1 MFSWV
6 QSSIPLSKQ
15 LEYYKE
21 CQTKLVEAA
30 GQSSASSIISDAIYL
45 ISAGTSDFVQNYYIN
60 PLLNKLYTT
69 DQFSDTLLRCY
80 SNFIQA
86 CLSQPW
92 NLALKAWILFLF
104 LQFFSF
110 HFSFYKMCL
119 FCFSYLKHFG

>member
-69 DQFSDTLLRCY
+69 DQFSDILLRCY
-80 SNFIQA
+80 SSFIQA
-86 CLSQPW
+86 RLSEPW
-92 NLALKAWILFLF
+92 HLALEVYIPLIEYYQKEKEKLFAFAFADFDL
-104 LQFFSF
+104 
-110 HFSFYKMCL
+110 HF
-119 FCFSYLKHFG
+119 